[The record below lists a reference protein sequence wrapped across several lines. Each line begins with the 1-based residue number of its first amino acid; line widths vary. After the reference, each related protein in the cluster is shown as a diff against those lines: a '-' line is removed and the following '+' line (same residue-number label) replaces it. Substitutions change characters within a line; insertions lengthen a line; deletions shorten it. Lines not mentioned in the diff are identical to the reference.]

1 MKLRS
6 AFIAVAVL
14 GAFLISSAVMA
25 EKSSSE
31 KSSWKKFNQ
40 PGPYVAVGF
49 GGAFDFLEDV
59 IQDEFPILDIESG
72 WSANV
77 RAGYRVASWIGF
89 EAMYEGMYDLDMVV
103 TGVGTAY
110 SFETHSFFG
119 NLKLIIPLWRV
130 QPYFLFG
137 LGAQYAKIEGPL
149 GILETKRWDF
159 VIRPAL
165 GLDVSV
171 TEKWVLFAELGLPVR
186 FADWTDIPSQLT
198 DNVSMTVGGG
208 VQYRF

>member
-6 AFIAVAVL
+6 AFIVVAVL
-14 GAFLISSAVMA
+14 GAFLISSPVMA
-25 EKSSSE
+25 E

-49 GGAFDFLEDV
+49 GGAFDFLED
-59 IQDEFPILDIESG
+59 IIEEEWPSELPGLDIESG

-110 SFETHSFFG
+110 SFESHSFFG

-137 LGAQYAKIEGPL
+137 LGAQYGKIEGPV
-149 GILETKRWDF
+149 GILATKRWDF
-159 VIRPAL
+159 VIRPAF

-171 TEKWVLFAELGLPVR
+171 TENWVLFAELGLPVR

-198 DNVSMTVGGG
+198 DNVSLTAGGG
-208 VQYRF
+208 LQYRF